1 MGGRF
6 TGGVEKSLPCGGYPM
21 TTTTQPAVAAATTV
35 FPVLF
40 AASFCHLL
48 NDQMQALLPALYPQI
63 KAEFHISYSQVGF
76 VTLAYQI
83 VASLCQPLMGAV
95 GDRWPVPRLLPFA
108 MIFTGLGL
116 IAVAYAPTYPLLLAG
131 AAFLGLGSA
140 IFHPESSR
148 VVRLASGGRHGLAQS
163 MFQVGGN
170 VGSSLG
176 PLMAAFVVL
185 AFGRTSLAWFSAA
198 ALIGFSVLWRVSS
211 WHASHRA
218 QAKLSAPAK
227 AVTHGLSKLQVA
239 RSMGVLLVLI
249 FSKYVYLVS
258 ISSFFTFYL
267 IEKFNVSVRSA
278 QLHVFAFLAAVAVGT
293 FVGGPI
299 GDRIGRKRVIWV
311 SIVGMLPFTL
321 LMPHAS
327 LAWTGVLSV
336 LVGLIMASA
345 FPAIVV
351 FAQELMPKNVG
362 MVAGMMFGFS
372 FGISG
377 ISAAALGK
385 LADIAGIET
394 VYQVCA
400 FLPLLGL
407 AAILLP
413 DLRRPPPAVEPR

>member
-1 MGGRF
+1 
-6 TGGVEKSLPCGGYPM
+6 M
-21 TTTTQPAVAAATTV
+21 TTTTKPAVAAATTV
-35 FPVLF
+35 FPVVF

-211 WHASHRA
+211 WHVSHRA
-218 QAKLSAPAK
+218 QAKLSTPAK
-227 AVTHGLSKLQVA
+227 AVTHGLSKHQVA

-278 QLHVFAFLAAVAVGT
+278 QLHVFAFLAAVAAGT

-311 SIVGMLPFTL
+311 SILGMLPFTL

-336 LVGLIMASA
+336 LVGLFMASA

>member
-1 MGGRF
+1 
-6 TGGVEKSLPCGGYPM
+6 M

-218 QAKLSAPAK
+218 QAKLSTPAK
-227 AVTHGLSKLQVA
+227 AVTHGLSKHQVA